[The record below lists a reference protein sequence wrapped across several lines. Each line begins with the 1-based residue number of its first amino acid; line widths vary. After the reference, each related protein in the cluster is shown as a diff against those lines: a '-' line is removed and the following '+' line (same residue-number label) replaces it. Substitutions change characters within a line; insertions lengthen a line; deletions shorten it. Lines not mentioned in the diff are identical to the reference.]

1 MASTLSDEIANCTG
15 FMSIDRP
22 LTLRRTSL
30 HEYTVLWPL
39 WVIKSHQLSQPPRRD
54 LLR

>member
-1 MASTLSDEIANCTG
+1 MALTLTAGITNCKS

-30 HEYTVLWPL
+30 YEYTVLWPL
-39 WVIKSHQLSQPPRRD
+39 WVIKSH
-54 LLR
+54 